1 MKYITTCTLS
11 LFSACVIYTAPSQAD
26 ITLTQSIKIE
36 ASGAMSMMGSE
47 GTVTTRVSGDRART
61 ENKMESKSALLK
73 KFAKNANTAT
83 IVLLGDDR
91 MLTLMTEKQEYS
103 EMSLQQM
110 REQMEQVMEQMK
122 DMPQASSLPVSEGSC
137 QWSEPVLEVEK
148 TGEKQKFAGIKAK
161 HTIITASQT
170 CKDPDNGKSCDM
182 TWNME
187 YWNASRMPGGKEAK
201 AFEEGM
207 AKAMGG
213 DEMLSMA
220 KVNTRG
226 LLAMF
231 KKGWDDILLE
241 SDSLKGYPVKT
252 VMSLNIGGENCT
264 TDAGQPIAMD
274 EMWSNAANA
283 GIDAAAGTAAGH
295 LGAEIGEQTA
305 KSLGDS
311 VGGSIAGSAIGAAS
325 RELISGA
332 FSKFRKK
339 KKKKPE
345 AIAEPTNPA
354 NGSITLFKITTEL
367 TSFNDDQIAESN
379 FSVPSNWKRVK
390 SPSW

>member
-1 MKYITTCTLS
+1 MKYLTICTLS
-11 LFSACVIYTAPSQAD
+11 IAVCTGYAPQAQSD
-26 ITLTQSIKIE
+26 ITLRQSIKVE

-47 GTVTTRVSGDRART
+47 GTVTTMVSGDRGRT
-61 ENKMESKSALLK
+61 ENQMESNSALMK

-91 MLTLMTEKQEYS
+91 MISLLPEKQQYS

-110 REQMEQVMEQMK
+110 QEQMEKAMAQME
-122 DMPQASSLPVSEGSC
+122 DMPQGASLPVSEGEC
-137 QWSEPVLEVEK
+137 QWTEPVLNVQN
-148 TGEKQKFAGIKAK
+148 TGEKQPFAGLKAK
-161 HTIITASQT
+161 QTIITASQT
-170 CKDPDNGKSCDM
+170 CEDPGSGKSCNM

-187 YWNASRMPGGKEAK
+187 YWNARRMPGGKEAQ
-201 AFEEGM
+201 AFQEGM

-213 DEMLSMA
+213 DEMLAMA

-231 KKGWDDILLE
+231 KKGWDDVLLE
-241 SDSLKGYPVKT
+241 SDNLKGYPVKT
-252 VMSLNIGGENCT
+252 VMSLEIGGENCT
-264 TDAGQPIAMD
+264 TGAGQPIAMD
-274 EMWSNAANA
+274 DMWSNAANA

-295 LGAEIGEQTA
+295 AGAAIGEQTA

-332 FSKFRKK
+332 FGKFRKK
-339 KKKKPE
+339 KNKKPE
-345 AIAEPTNPA
+345 PVAEATNPA
-354 NGSITLFKITTEL
+354 NGSVTLFKITTEL
-367 TSFNDDQIAESN
+367 TSFNENSIADN
-379 FSVPSNWKRVK
+379 KFAAPAGWKQVDA
-390 SPSW
+390 PSW